1 MVAIDYS
8 FRDSEYYTKWYKQ
21 GIVPADNLFMGYQF
35 ATGALGT
42 ITSIFSALKS
52 DDTEGGGGGTLNGTP
67 VTDDDGH
74 SLETRKNYL
83 SKINQFKSSFD
94 GYTLGTTPSEDLIAL
109 AKGIN
114 NIDESELSGKEK
126 EALKMA
132 KEKAKTVLK
141 YDARDGG
148 NVETQNNTIDDDAV
162 RNLA

>member
-35 ATGALGT
+35 VTGALGT

-52 DDTEGGGGGTLNGTP
+52 DDTEGGGGTLNGTP
-67 VTDDDGH
+67 IADDDGP
-74 SLETRKNYL
+74 TVTKKTDYL
-83 SKINQFKSSFD
+83 KKINTFNSTFK
-94 GYTLGTTPSEDLIAL
+94 GYVSGRTPSENLIAL

-114 NIDESELSGKEK
+114 EINESQLAGNEL
-126 EALKMA
+126 EALKLA
-132 KEKAKTVLK
+132 QKNAKTVLE

-148 NVETQNNTIDDDAV
+148 TVEPPNNSINDDAGG
-162 RNLA
+162 NIA